1 MAEVTSDLNT
11 EAESHSQIRKIKKPK
26 RLYESSS
33 NSEEEQ
39 TDCIFE
45 RPAKISKSYGRPTK
59 NSNSYSRP
67 AKNSKSYGLY

>member
-11 EAESHSQIRKIKKPK
+11 EAESHSQIRKKKPK

-59 NSNSYSRP
+59 NSNSYNRP
-67 AKNSKSYGLY
+67 AKNSNSHGLY